1 VRIYALELREEVEAR
16 MDDPDMNVERI
27 ALKISKG
34 MKPKKAESPSRL
46 PGLKAGACSRFT
58 LSREQRGA

>member
-34 MKPKKAESPSRL
+34 MKPKCFDSQIRSRILKLGIEATAHSALSP
-46 PGLKAGACSRFT
+46 
-58 LSREQRGA
+58 E

>member
-34 MKPKKAESPSRL
+34 MKPKKAE
-46 PGLKAGACSRFT
+46 
-58 LSREQRGA
+58 